1 VRVGP
6 VRLPVSP
13 TLLFVEHAG
22 ADQGVT
28 DGVWIA
34 VAARPSILQ
43 VALLLLSDAAGD
55 ADADIAIGHS
65 RAEVVD
71 IASLALAGQPALVVL
86 SSARVVRLDV
96 PEVLLAELVDGLLD
110 LGDAVLV
117 AHRFRREVRM
127 GASAIP
133 RAIYRFWIQSHD
145 HSIFFGD
152 VVQDEP
158 GDP

>member
-6 VRLPVSP
+6 VRLPVSL
-13 TLLFVEHAG
+13 TLLFVEDAG
-22 ADQGVT
+22 ADQGVA

-34 VAARPSILQ
+34 VAAGPSVLQ
-43 VALLLLSDAAGD
+43 VALLVLSDAAGD
-55 ADADIAIGHS
+55 ANADVTISHS

-96 PEVLLAELVDGLLD
+96 PEVLLAELIDGLLD

-117 AHRFRREVRM
+117 AHRLRGEVRM
-127 GASAIP
+127 SASAIP
-133 RAIYRFWIQSHD
+133 RAVHRLWIQSHD
-145 HSIFFGD
+145 HSVLLGD